1 MKKYGIVMLCD
12 DTDGF
17 YYVDNIR
24 PMCDTMEE
32 AEKEVRKAIQD
43 ELETLNGET
52 MDGEEHY
59 HISDYNPFVIENIYD
74 MPITTYN
81 ILEFEMGGK

>member
-17 YYVDNIR
+17 YYVDNLR
-24 PMCDTMEE
+24 PMYDTMEE

-59 HISDYNPFVIENIYD
+59 HISDYNPFVVENIYD

-81 ILEFEMGGK
+81 ILEFEVGDK